1 MDSAFPNASTLEDV
15 MAAAPE
21 FAREIESAIA
31 RDDAASPP
39 RALSGCMARLTANYI
54 APP

>member
-1 MDSAFPNASTLEDV
+1 MDSAFPDASTLEDV

-31 RDDAASPP
+31 RDEAAIEGGIDPNDNDADSG
-39 RALSGCMARLTANYI
+39 LS
-54 APP
+54 